1 VLTGRVLAGCL
12 AGALVLSAAG
22 VGAAEADGPQCVKYD
37 PWLQRCTV
45 WASSPPTSKPGGGG
59 KSHGGGGGSRY
70 IVVNGVPCQ
79 PGGLIQPQPP
89 KTAAVWKGH
98 TDGAIYHCIPID
110 AWRQYLLMFW
120 SGTAPAAPDPLV
132 LARRAMAMMTMRA
145 VGIGIV
151 PEDKPGR
158 VGIIGFPVWL
168 WTTNP
173 GVQTWGPQ
181 TRTVSAGPFS
191 VTATA
196 RVDRVVWS
204 MGDGHTVVCRT
215 QGTPYEG
222 RYGKSPSPDC
232 GYLYSQ
238 PSGMKGYTI
247 TATSYWQVAWS
258 GMGQSG
264 VIPLQVSSSTRIVEG
279 EVQVLV
285 Q

>member
-1 VLTGRVLAGCL
+1 MIWSGVASHRPSQGSGGPGHGGAGHG
-12 AGALVLSAAG
+12 GA
-22 VGAAEADGPQCVKYD
+22 
-37 PWLQRCTV
+37 
-45 WASSPPTSKPGGGG
+45 
-59 KSHGGGGGSRY
+59 GGGGSRY
-70 IVVNGVPCQ
+70 IVVDGVPCQ
-79 PGGLIQPQPP
+79 PGGLIQPPP
-89 KTAAVWKGH
+89 VKSNSVWRGH

-120 SGTAPAAPDPLV
+120 SATAPAAAPDPLV

-151 PEDKPGR
+151 PEDKPGK

-238 PSGMKGYTI
+238 PSGMRGYTI